1 MQEKSLT
8 KEQEH
13 KLHQEKFKKT
23 PQEREDLKAA
33 KAVWKKSQKNEQ
45 AKG

>member
-8 KEQEH
+8 KAQEH
-13 KLHQEKFKKT
+13 ILHQERFKKT
-23 PQEREDLKAA
+23 PQEKEDLKAA
-33 KAVWKKSQKNEQ
+33 KAAWKKSYKYGK